1 MTALRA
7 VVAAIALSTAS
18 TVLAQAGV
26 AGSCNVGDQF
36 GSFTLKKR

>member
-1 MTALRA
+1 VTALRA
-7 VVAAIALSTAS
+7 VASAIVLSAASS
-18 TVLAQAGV
+18 VLAQTGV